1 MSRVGK
7 LPIAIP
13 AGVSIKLDGRTVSV
27 SGPGGEL
34 ARTLNP
40 EVAVV
45 VEADQVLVKPVGDP
59 EEKRVRSQWGL
70 SRSLVANMVQGV
82 SSGFQ
87 KTLELSGVGY
97 RASRQGTDL
106 VLTVGFS
113 HPVRITPPAG
123 LEVEVPSP
131 TVVVVKGRDKE
142 AVGALSARI
151 RSVRPP
157 EPYKGKGIRYQGEHV
172 RRKVGKTGKK

>member
-13 AGVSIKLDGRTVSV
+13 VGVTVTLDGRSV
-27 SGPGGEL
+27 AVKGPRGEL
-34 ARTLNP
+34 SRTLNP
-40 EVAVV
+40 EVEVV
-45 VEADQVLVKPVGDP
+45 VEADRVVVRPAGDP

-70 SRSLVANMVQGV
+70 SRSLVANMVEGV
-82 SSGFQ
+82 STGFQ
-87 KTLELSGVGY
+87 RTLELSGVGY
-97 RASRQGTDL
+97 RASRQGPDL

-113 HPVRITPPAG
+113 HPVRITPPEG

-142 AVGALSARI
+142 AVGALAAHI
-151 RSVRPP
+151 RSIRPP

>member
-7 LPIAIP
+7 LPIPIP
-13 AGVSIKLDGRTVSV
+13 AGVTISLDGQTVAV
-27 SGPGGEL
+27 RGPRGEL

-40 EVAVV
+40 EVEVV
-45 VEADQVLVKPVGDP
+45 VEGDRVLVKPAGDP

-70 SRSLVANMVQGV
+70 SRSLVANMVEGV
-82 SSGFQ
+82 STGFQ
-87 KTLELSGVGY
+87 RTLELSGVGY
-97 RASRQGTDL
+97 RASRQGSDL

-131 TVVVVKGRDKE
+131 TVVIIKGRDKE
-142 AVGALSARI
+142 AVGALAAHV

-157 EPYKGKGIRYQGEHV
+157 EPYKGKGIRYQGEHI

>member
-1 MSRVGK
+1 MSRIGK

-13 AGVSIKLDGRTVSV
+13 AGVSVTLAGRTVSV
-27 SGPGGEL
+27 SGPAGQL

-40 EVAVV
+40 EVEVV
-45 VEADQVLVKPVGDP
+45 VEADRVVVNPVGNP

-82 SSGFQ
+82 SSGFE

-97 RASRQGTDL
+97 RASRQGADL

-113 HPVRITPPAG
+113 HPVRIEPPAG
-123 LEVEVPSP
+123 LDIEVPSP

-142 AVGALSARI
+142 AVGALAARI

-157 EPYKGKGIRYQGEHV
+157 EPYKGKGIKYRGEHV